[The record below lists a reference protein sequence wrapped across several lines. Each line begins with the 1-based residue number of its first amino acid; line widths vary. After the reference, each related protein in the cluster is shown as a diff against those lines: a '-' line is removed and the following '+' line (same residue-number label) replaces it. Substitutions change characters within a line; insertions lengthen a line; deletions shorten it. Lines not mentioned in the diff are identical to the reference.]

1 MQNRKLYSINEARE
15 LLGGISRNGI
25 YALLRTGELA
35 SVVIGCRRFIS
46 EAEIAALINQSTTM
60 VSPSEDAVR
69 SRRPLRRPVEL
80 FSPIAFGPSR
90 KPPSI

>member
-46 EAEIAALINQSTTM
+46 EAEIAALINQSTTTL
-60 VSPSEDAVR
+60 SRSER
-69 SRRPLRRPVEL
+69 IP
-80 FSPIAFGPSR
+80 
-90 KPPSI
+90 KQ